1 LVQEIKD
8 YSDLECQFSEVMDSN
23 DSCTPTSKKD
33 PSYYTLLEFLQQFL
47 PKGLHQTID
56 DKKGREIRLRLSE
69 PKDEEAL
76 GDMETASTST
86 KENRDKEM
94 DERQCVVQHVGC
106 NVDQEH
112 DMLTEEA
119 HKLQTFLRQ
128 NIEMDQRCGSSTI
141 FPNLH
146 ELHSKFLKDASIFVG
161 VRENVEVDSI
171 EFLFLDAQ
179 CMSKVVGVG
188 LHQALV
194 TVTNDND
201 VKVEALS
208 ESAWESL
215 LVSMF
220 MKVED
225 SGGFELIGFRMPKME
240 EDNIKSMSLPL
251 PSKDVAKQ
259 FGVGLKDFHGN
270 HFITMNMREENMFF
284 PVIWEVTKEY
294 KALKEGDPH
303 VTKRPS
309 GVGSS
314 TGASGASS
322 SGSSEQGKEEGK
334 SVRSWS
340 LQKSSNWWEYGKGDE
355 KDDEG
360 KPPGGDPPPNSGPS
374 SEPEMVPRT
383 YTVKV
388 YPEAGRK
395 FCDAR
400 EIPPE
405 IKTASMKPKLTIVF
419 FRDKTGDKF
428 LNVTTQTQCNLGCDA
443 DTKHYFGWFQ
453 DDIKISFRGSSLE
466 CEGTELKDFSASVQ
480 GGEKGEL
487 TKETTNITLGGS
499 TSVANLESRGM
510 FGQGMIAGF
519 GMQVQVRE
527 VTTNTFGQN
536 SSRADTEEIV
546 GVKQIEGFNVHNHNF
561 EEDLIYKFCIP
572 TRIRNSNDP
581 MRFLRYKDTFTPII
595 VGKWDVSKE
604 NAFEAA
610 NYIFKVERH
619 LVHIEQD
626 AVTLGRGCPQDY
638 VLEMFINLAM
648 THLDGLRSDKTIEIR
663 ERSFVGPAIQ
673 VFPVQ

>member
-1 LVQEIKD
+1 
-8 YSDLECQFSEVMDSN
+8 MD
-23 DSCTPTSKKD
+23 K
-33 PSYYTLLEFLQQFL
+33 
-47 PKGLHQTID
+47 
-56 DKKGREIRLRLSE
+56 
-69 PKDEEAL
+69 
-76 GDMETASTST
+76 
-86 KENRDKEM
+86 
-94 DERQCVVQHVGC
+94 RQRVVQHVVC
-106 NVDQEH
+106 NVDEDH

-119 HKLQTFLRQ
+119 HKLRTFLRE
-128 NIEMDQRCGSSTI
+128 EMKRAQRHEGPTN

-146 ELHSKFLKDASIFVG
+146 ELHSKFLEDTSIFVG
-161 VRENVEVDSI
+161 ARKVEKDSI

-208 ESAWESL
+208 ESDWESL
-215 LVSMF
+215 ASVF
-220 MKVED
+220 MEVQD
-225 SGGFELIGFRMPKME
+225 SGGFELIGFKMPNME
-240 EDNIKSMSLPL
+240 EDRIKTMSLP
-251 PSKDVAKQ
+251 PKDVAKQ

-270 HFITMNMREENMFF
+270 HFITMNKREQNNMFF
-284 PVIWEVTKEY
+284 PVIWEVAKEY
-294 KALKEGDPH
+294 EAFKQGDPH
-303 VTKRPS
+303 VTKRPT
-309 GVGSS
+309 GVESS

-322 SGSSEQGKEEGK
+322 SQSSQQRKEEGK
-334 SVRSWS
+334 SVRSGSLWKPSTWS
-340 LQKSSNWWEYGKGDE
+340 EYGKADE

-395 FCDAR
+395 FRDAR
-400 EIPPE
+400 GIPHQ

-419 FRDKTGDKF
+419 FRNQTGTKL
-428 LNVTTQTQCNLGCDA
+428 LNVTTRTQCNLGCDA
-443 DTKHYFGWFQ
+443 DTEHYFGWFQ
-453 DDIKISFRGSSLE
+453 DDIKISFEGLSEE
-466 CEGTELKDFSASVQ
+466 CKGTDLKDFSATVQ
-480 GGEKGEL
+480 GGEKSEL

-519 GMQVQVRE
+519 GTQVQVRE
-527 VTTNTFGQN
+527 DTTNTFGQK
-536 SSRADTEEIV
+536 SSRADTEEII
-546 GVKQIEGFNVHNHNF
+546 GVKQIEGFSVHNHNF

-572 TRIRNSNDP
+572 RGIRSSNNP
-581 MRFLRYKDTFTPII
+581 MRLLRYKDTFTPII

-604 NAFEAA
+604 NVSEAA
-610 NYIFKVERH
+610 EYTFKVERH
-619 LVHIEQD
+619 LLHIEQGP
-626 AVTLGRGCPQDY
+626 VTLGRGCPQDY

>member
-1 LVQEIKD
+1 
-8 YSDLECQFSEVMDSN
+8 
-23 DSCTPTSKKD
+23 
-33 PSYYTLLEFLQQFL
+33 
-47 PKGLHQTID
+47 
-56 DKKGREIRLRLSE
+56 
-69 PKDEEAL
+69 
-76 GDMETASTST
+76 
-86 KENRDKEM
+86 
-94 DERQCVVQHVGC
+94 
-106 NVDQEH
+106 
-112 DMLTEEA
+112 
-119 HKLQTFLRQ
+119 
-128 NIEMDQRCGSSTI
+128 
-141 FPNLH
+141 
-146 ELHSKFLKDASIFVG
+146 
-161 VRENVEVDSI
+161 
-171 EFLFLDAQ
+171 
-179 CMSKVVGVG
+179 MSKVVGVG

-215 LVSMF
+215 LASMF
-220 MKVED
+220 MEVQD
-225 SGGFELIGFRMPKME
+225 SGAFELIGFKMPKME
-240 EDNIKSMSLPL
+240 EDNNKTMSLR
-251 PSKDVAKQ
+251 SAKQAVKQ
-259 FGVGLKDFHGN
+259 FGMGLKDFQGDHI
-270 HFITMNMREENMFF
+270 ITMNKKEESNMFF
-284 PVIWEVTKEY
+284 PVILKVAEVY
-294 KALKEGDPH
+294 KALKERDPH

-314 TGASGASS
+314 SGAAGASS
-322 SGSSEQGKEEGK
+322 SGSNQQGKEEGK

-340 LQKSSNWWEYGKGDE
+340 LWKLSTWSEYGKGDE

-360 KPPGGDPPPNSGPS
+360 KPPGGDPPLNSGPS
-374 SEPEMVPRT
+374 SEPKMVPCT

-395 FCDAR
+395 FRDAR
-400 EIPPE
+400 KIPHQ
-405 IKTASMKPKLTIVF
+405 IKTTSMKPKLTIVF
-419 FRDKTGDKF
+419 FRDKTGTKF

-443 DTKHYFGWFQ
+443 HAEHYFGWFQ
-453 DDIKISFRGSSLE
+453 DDIKISFQGSLPE

-499 TSVANLESRGM
+499 TSVANLESRSM

-527 VTTNTFGQN
+527 DTTNTFGQN
-536 SSRADTEEIV
+536 SSKADTKEII

-572 TRIRNSNDP
+572 RGIRNSNNP

-610 NYIFKVERH
+610 EYTFKVERH
-619 LVHIEQD
+619 LFHIEQD
-626 AVTLGRGCPQDY
+626 PVTLGRGCTQDY

-648 THLDGLRSDKTIEIR
+648 THLDGLHSNKTIEIR